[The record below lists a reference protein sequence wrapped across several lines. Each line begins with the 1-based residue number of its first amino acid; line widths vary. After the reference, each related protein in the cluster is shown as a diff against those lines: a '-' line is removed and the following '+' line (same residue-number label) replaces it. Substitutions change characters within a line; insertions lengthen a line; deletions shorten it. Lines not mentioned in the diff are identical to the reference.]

1 MKNPEQPAGLY
12 EAVMNY
18 AHSEPARFH
27 MPGHKGGRRMLGE
40 LQSVSKLDVTELPG
54 LDDLHSPSGAIAELE
69 RRFADMY
76 GAKSSFLLVN
86 GSTAG
91 NIAMLLSIGQGKRVL
106 LARNAH
112 KSALSGIALAGHD
125 VVSLFPSDEF
135 GTVTAQDVKTAL
147 KKEAADAVFITSP
160 TYFGLTADISA
171 IAQAAHEN
179 GALLLVDAAH
189 GSHFPF
195 SDALPEPPFAADAWT
210 ASCHKTMNAFTQSAV
225 LNIGANSGLDPGNV
239 HRLLTLIQSSS
250 PSYLLMLSLENAID
264 DFSGWNEHC
273 KRIMTV
279 RSRLE
284 EIAGVSLVKR
294 GNAYEQDITR
304 IVFSVDGATGYDVS
318 RALQERGIFPEMSDM
333 SYVVLITTPAD
344 PDEWYQRL
352 FTALNAIAGG
362 LKRAGGAVRTALP
375 QSIPGEKCVSV
386 RTAVLGECEAVPLE
400 LAAGRVCAQAVG
412 IYPPG
417 IALTLPGERISRETI
432 GIIES
437 RLASGASIFGM
448 DNGRVFVIKG
458 E

>member
-1 MKNPEQPAGLY
+1 MKNLEQPTGLY

-27 MPGHKGGRRMLGE
+27 MPGHKGGRRMCGE

-54 LDDLHSPSGAIAELE
+54 LDDLNSPSGAIAELE
-69 RRFADMY
+69 RRFAGMY

-106 LARNAH
+106 LARNSH

-135 GTVTAQDVKTAL
+135 GTVTAQDVKSAL
-147 KKEAADAVFITSP
+147 KETAADAVFITSP
-160 TYFGLTADISA
+160 TYFGLTADIDA
-171 IAQAAHEN
+171 IAQTAHES

-189 GSHFPF
+189 GSHFPL

-210 ASCHKTMNAFTQSAV
+210 VSCHKTMNAFTQSAV
-225 LNIGANSGLDPGNV
+225 LNIGANSRLDPGNV

-250 PSYLLMLSLENAID
+250 PSYLLMLSLENAIND
-264 DFSGWNEHC
+264 IYGWNEHC
-273 KRIMTV
+273 NRIMRV

-284 EIAGVSLVKR
+284 GIDGVTLVKR
-294 GNAYEQDITR
+294 GSAYDQDITR
-304 IVFSVDGATGYDVS
+304 IVFSVDGVSGYAVS
-318 RALQERGIFPEMSDM
+318 RELEARGIFPEMSDM

-344 PDEWYQRL
+344 SDEWYQRL
-352 FTALNAIAGG
+352 FMALDEIVSK
-362 LKRAGGAVRTALP
+362 LKRAEEAAKTALP
-375 QSIPGEKCVSV
+375 QIMPNEKCVSV
-386 RTAVLGECEAVPLE
+386 RAAMLGESEAVPLE

-417 IALTLPGERISRETI
+417 VALAFPGERISPETI

-437 RLASGASIFGM
+437 QLASGASIFGT
-448 DNGRVFVIKG
+448 DNGRIFVIKG